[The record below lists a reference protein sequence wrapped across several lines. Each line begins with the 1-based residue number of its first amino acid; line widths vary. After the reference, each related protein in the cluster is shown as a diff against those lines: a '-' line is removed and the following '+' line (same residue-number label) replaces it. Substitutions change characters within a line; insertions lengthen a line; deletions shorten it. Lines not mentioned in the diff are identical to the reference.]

1 MIDLEMEI
9 KELGRSTQQYSQ
21 HNIAD
26 PLSQVCHSR
35 LAVGRSQQVKE
46 YKHTHANNSNP
57 PVVTG
62 ICYPEEILSTRPSK
76 YQT

>member
-9 KELGRSTQQYSQ
+9 KELRRSTQQYSQ

-46 YKHTHANNSNP
+46 YKHTHANIKVSNLAQSF
-57 PVVTG
+57 
-62 ICYPEEILSTRPSK
+62 IIST
-76 YQT
+76 